1 MVAVLRKVY
10 GGFIVLA
17 EVAGY
22 KRGKQWWKGESAYNP
37 WTQH

>member
-10 GGFIVLA
+10 GGFMVPAKVAILERLA
-17 EVAGY
+17 MVE
-22 KRGKQWWKGESAYNP
+22 GESAYNS